1 MNKNHDLS
9 SKNKPHRGNYLY
21 ELIGTLRAKKLK
33 RNPQYTQHYY
43 QLLLTCENLPQ
54 ITKIFVFKSKTT
66 PPIWQTVETGDYF
79 GQRYLLKCRNY
90 QGHYYL
96 VEWKKLAP
104 ESPENLNDYDNSK

>member
-1 MNKNHDLS
+1 MSTINLILIILGTYFLLMVLLGILAFTVPKNRICPICHTKKTHASLS
-9 SKNKPHRGNYLY
+9 TNKPHRGNYLY

-66 PPIWQTVETGDYF
+66 PPI
-79 GQRYLLKCRNY
+79 
-90 QGHYYL
+90 
-96 VEWKKLAP
+96 
-104 ESPENLNDYDNSK
+104 